1 MGQRKNPAIT
11 KKRKI
16 DAFSVVV
23 DNAAADDDDDGV
35 DVMKCGV
42 DKDLGQLLKIG
53 RCEDYYEMTRGGIW
67 SSFYKWKIKAKPFF
81 STSCN
86 QNAHQM
92 NDLQMLL

>member
-67 SSFYKWKIKAKPFF
+67 SSFYK
-81 STSCN
+81 
-86 QNAHQM
+86 
-92 NDLQMLL
+92 

>member
-11 KKRKI
+11 KKRKN

-23 DNAAADDDDDGV
+23 VDDDDDGV
-35 DVMKCGV
+35 DVIKKCDV

>member
-1 MGQRKNPAIT
+1 MGQKKNPAIT

-23 DNAAADDDDDGV
+23 DNDDDGV
-35 DVMKCGV
+35 DVIKKCGV

-53 RCEDYYEMTRGGIW
+53 RFENYYEMTRGGIW

>member
-23 DNAAADDDDDGV
+23 DNDDNDDDGV
-35 DVMKCGV
+35 DVAKKCGV

-53 RCEDYYEMTRGGIW
+53 RCEDYY
-67 SSFYKWKIKAKPFF
+67 
-81 STSCN
+81 
-86 QNAHQM
+86 
-92 NDLQMLL
+92 